1 MLVANKF
8 ISDLD
13 LDNLIASYGF
23 VEEATNNDK
32 FLSKSIELVKKLTD
46 CSHCYISLLD
56 SKIQRTL
63 SSSGIET
70 SPIPREETLCQFTL
84 QNGRPTIFKNIRTHA
99 LTCHLDLSQGKH
111 CFYAGFPLINS
122 ENIPIGA
129 LCVMDE
135 DEKDIDENVIQV
147 LELLADEIANRLDTN
162 RNLIKMIKNINTNFK
177 PADCSNFNCLHGEL
191 AHLQKEVV
199 ESKNLLERQSQEL
212 HISNK
217 NLASFAHRVA
227 HDLKAPLRSINSF
240 TTLIKRNLDKDG
252 TSYKEEH
259 FNFVNQSILELNR
272 TIDNLLRIAKLKADS
287 IKPTAFS
294 ISQITD
300 RIAILFSN
308 DFNEKDVKFIKPIQ
322 DVKIIGYPTLVKQLF
337 QNLVSNSIKY
347 RDKSKGESYVKI
359 SIVPSASAVTIAI
372 EDNGVGISE
381 EELVNI
387 FKPFNRV
394 TDDEQVTGLG
404 IGLDTCKM
412 IVEDMG
418 SSLIVESTVGVG
430 TTFSFDLAYN

>member
-1 MLVANKF
+1 MLVANTS
-8 ISDLD
+8 ISNLD

-32 FLSKSIELVKKLTD
+32 FLLKSMELVMKLTD
-46 CSHCYISLLD
+46 CSNCYISLLD
-56 SKIQRTL
+56 SKTQRTL

-70 SPIPREETLCQFTL
+70 SLFPREKTLCQFTL
-84 QNGRPTIFKNIRTHA
+84 ENDGPTIFKNIKTHEQ
-99 LTCHLDLSQGKH
+99 TCHLSLSQGKYS
-111 CFYAGFPLINS
+111 FYAGFPLINS
-122 ENIPIGA
+122 ESIPIGA
-129 LCVMDE
+129 LCIMDE
-135 DEKDIDENVIQV
+135 DEKEIDDNVSQV

-162 RNLIKMIKNINTNFK
+162 RNLIKMIKTINTNFK

-199 ESKNLLERQSQEL
+199 DSKNLLERQSQEL

-217 NLASFAHRVA
+217 NLTSFAHRVA

-240 TTLIKRNLDKDG
+240 TTLIKRNLDKEAV
-252 TSYKEEH
+252 SYKEEH

-287 IKPTAFS
+287 IKPVAFS

-300 RIAILFSN
+300 RMAILFSN
-308 DFNEKDVKFIKPIQ
+308 DLRDKEVEFIKPIQ
-322 DVKIIGYPTLVKQLF
+322 DVKILGYPTLVGQLF

-347 RDKSKGESYVKI
+347 RDKSKANAYVKI
-359 SIVPSASAVTIAI
+359 SIVPYVSFVSVSIN
-372 EDNGVGISE
+372 DNGIGISKE
-381 EELVNI
+381 DLANI

-394 TDDEQVTGLG
+394 VDDEQVKGLG

-418 SSLIVESTVGVG
+418 ATLNVESNVDVG